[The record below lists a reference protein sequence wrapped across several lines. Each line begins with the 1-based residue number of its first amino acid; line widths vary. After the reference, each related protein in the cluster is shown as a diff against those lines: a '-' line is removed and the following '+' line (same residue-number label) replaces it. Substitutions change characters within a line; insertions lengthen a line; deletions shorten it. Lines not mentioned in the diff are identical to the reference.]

1 MIIIGEKFKTET
13 EAEDFCIK
21 CLLHTEELKDNKI
34 EFFHKNNIVYFK
46 SIDGVSVSREELESF
61 IKKGLEL
68 HNKFLLIHKDFK
80 SDEEAEHFAK
90 INVMRV
96 CLLSNFKV
104 AIYQIDSRIYLEG
117 TAPKDISN
125 VIKNLDYDL

>member
-61 IKKGLEL
+61 IKKGLKL
-68 HNKFLLIHKDFK
+68 HDKFLLIHKDFK

-90 INVMRV
+90 MNVMKV